1 MESETGPVL
10 VVSESGGAAPYEP
23 EIATLPFPPYTTDD
37 GLVDLWLHGK
47 SLHTIRAYRDDIAAF
62 RTFSGKSLRA
72 TYLSDLQKYADTLQ
86 GALATRSRRLKA
98 LKSLLSFAAR
108 LGYMPFNV
116 GAAIRGPKV
125 EAKLAE
131 RILTERQVFALLEA
145 VEDHPRDHALIRILY
160 NGGLRVSELVG
171 IRWRNLIDGVANVTG
186 KAGKPRVVRLSRG
199 TWQEIQALRTD
210 EMFSDDRVFPMSACN
225 AWKRVKRAA
234 KLAAIKDLPVSPH
247 FLRHSHGTHALRRG
261 ADLAT
266 VRDTLGH
273 ESISTTSRY
282 LHARPDKSSGDYLA
296 LLNPHTHAPALCPLQ
311 LIARRPHALHPIVAR
326 VKFARRVYVSNSMIV
341 DLI

>member
-1 MESETGPVL
+1 MESESAPAVIAVADTG
-10 VVSESGGAAPYEP
+10 AEP
-23 EIATLPFPPYTTDD
+23 EIAALPFPPYTTDD
-37 GLVDLWLHGK
+37 DLIELWLHGK
-47 SLHTIRAYRDDIAAF
+47 SDHTMDAYRADVARF
-62 RTFSGKSLRA
+62 RLFSGKSLRA
-72 TYLSDLQKYADTLQ
+72 TYLSDLQRYAHSLQ
-86 GALATRSRRLKA
+86 GAPATRARRLKA

-125 EAKLAE
+125 EEKLAE
-131 RILTERQVFALLEA
+131 RILSERQVFALLEA
-145 VEDHPRDHALIRILY
+145 VEDNARDHALIRLLY

-171 IRWRNLIDGVANVTG
+171 LRWRNLIDGVANVTG
-186 KAGKPRVVRLSRG
+186 KGGKTRVVRLSRG
-199 TWQEIQALRTD
+199 TWQEVQGLRTK
-210 EMFSDDRVFPMSACN
+210 EALSDDRVFPMSACN

-234 KLAAIKDLPVSPH
+234 NLAGIKDLPVSPH

-273 ESISTTSRY
+273 DSISTTGRY

-296 LLNPHTHAPALCPLQ
+296 
-311 LIARRPHALHPIVAR
+311 I
-326 VKFARRVYVSNSMIV
+326 
-341 DLI
+341 